1 MSKQKK
7 PAGGLNIIIVGC
19 GKVGTTLVEQL
30 VKEGHDI
37 TIVDKNAKK
46 IQELSSLYDIMGIVG
61 NGASFSIQQDAG
73 IENADL
79 IIAVT
84 ESDELN
90 LLCCTLAKR
99 VAKCSAIARVRTP
112 DYSKEIVYLR
122 EKLGL
127 AMVINPELEASRE
140 ASRILCLPTALEVNT
155 FANGQAE
162 LIKYKIPEGNPLV
175 GTTIAELSRKT
186 ATSLLICA
194 VEREGE
200 IYIPSGDFTMKK
212 NDVISFCTQRNFSR
226 TFFEDLSVKTNQVK
240 NTMIIGGGKAAYYL
254 AKRLIGMGINVKIIE
269 NDRQRCEDLSVLLPK
284 AIIINGDGTDEE
296 LLKEEGIEYAE
307 SFVALTGIDEENILL
322 TLHARQVSNAKTIT
336 KINRINFKDVISRL
350 DLGSVVY
357 PRYITSE
364 AIIAYVRAKNESGDS
379 NIETLYHLFDHRVEA
394 IEFKVD
400 QESEVT
406 GTPLQALDLKR
417 HLLVAFINRNGK
429 IIIPSGQDTIER
441 GDTVMVVTTHTGGNM
456 NSSIIR
462 YILGNV
468 MRMEACFL
476 LLPCIVSLVYG
487 EGVGL
492 YYLGTAIVCLAFGVV
507 MAWKKPKNYVFYLKE
522 GCIATSLSW
531 IVMSLVGCM
540 PFWISGEIPSF
551 TDAMFET
558 VSGFTTTGA
567 SILTNVEALSHTAL
581 FGEASRTG

>member
-61 NGASFSIQQDAG
+61 NGASFSVQQDAG

-186 ATSLLICA
+186 ATSLLICV

-254 AKRLIGMGINVKIIE
+254 AKRLIGMGINVKVIE

-400 QESEVT
+400 HESEVT

-441 GDTVMVVTTHTGGNM
+441 GDTVMVVTTHTGFND
-456 NSSIIR
+456 ITD
-462 YILGNV
+462 IL
-468 MRMEACFL
+468 
-476 LLPCIVSLVYG
+476 
-487 EGVGL
+487 
-492 YYLGTAIVCLAFGVV
+492 
-507 MAWKKPKNYVFYLKE
+507 K
-522 GCIATSLSW
+522 
-531 IVMSLVGCM
+531 
-540 PFWISGEIPSF
+540 
-551 TDAMFET
+551 
-558 VSGFTTTGA
+558 
-567 SILTNVEALSHTAL
+567 
-581 FGEASRTG
+581 